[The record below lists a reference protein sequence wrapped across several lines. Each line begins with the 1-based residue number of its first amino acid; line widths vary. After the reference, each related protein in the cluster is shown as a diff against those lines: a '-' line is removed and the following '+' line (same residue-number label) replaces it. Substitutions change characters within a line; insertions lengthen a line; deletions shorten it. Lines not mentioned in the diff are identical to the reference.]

1 MKKNLKKESLIRY
14 SRQIVLKNIG
24 IIGQKKIIN
33 SKVLI
38 VGIGGLGCPIAD
50 LLTRIRNAQGAGHA
64 VVSIPA
70 SRVKIAV
77 VHLLKQE
84 GYVRAYR
91 CIRDNKQGI
100 IKVSLKY
107 KTSENRVKAP
117 VINSLYRVSKP
128 GCRRYL
134 SASKVYA

>member
-1 MKKNLKKESLIRY
+1 M
-14 SRQIVLKNIG
+14 NITD
-24 IIGQKKIIN
+24 
-33 SKVLI
+33 
-38 VGIGGLGCPIAD
+38 PIAD
-50 LLTRIRNAQGAGHA
+50 LLTRVRNAQGAGHA

-84 GYVRAYR
+84 GYIHAYR

-107 KTSENRVKAP
+107 KTNEGRVKAP
-117 VINSLYRVSKP
+117 VINSLRRVSKP

-134 SASKVYA
+134 SASTIPSVKNGFGVGVVSTSQGIMTLEEAKKRKIGGEYLCSVY